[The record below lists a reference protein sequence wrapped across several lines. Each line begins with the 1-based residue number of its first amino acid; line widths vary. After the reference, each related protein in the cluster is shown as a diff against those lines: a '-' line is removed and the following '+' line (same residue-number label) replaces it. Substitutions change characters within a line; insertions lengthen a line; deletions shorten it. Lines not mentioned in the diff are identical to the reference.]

1 MSTCQLSFNT
11 SLGFIS
17 IIENQGRITHIKFQK
32 MANKKPSLRLLKAKY
47 EIRQF
52 LNKKRKKLTF
62 KTNVTGSKNQLK
74 IWRQVKKVPYGK
86 CVSYKEISK
95 QTKIHPRLVGKI
107 CGENRLP
114 LYIPCHRIIRSDGSL
129 GGYSARGG
137 INLKKKLLKI
147 EKLNK

>member
-17 IIENQGRITHIKFQK
+17 VIENQGLITHIKFEK
-32 MANKKPSLRLLKAKY
+32 IANKKPSLQLLKAKN

-52 LNKKRKKLTF
+52 LNKKRKELTF
-62 KTNVTGSKNQLK
+62 KTKVTGSKKQLK
-74 IWRQVKKVPYGK
+74 IWKEIKKVPYGK
-86 CVSYKEISK
+86 CVSYKKISK

-114 LYIPCHRIIRSDGSL
+114 LYIPCHRIVRSDGSL

-137 INLKKKLLKI
+137 INLKKRLLKI

>member
-32 MANKKPSLRLLKAKY
+32 IANKKPSLQLQKAKY

-52 LNKKRKKLTF
+52 LNKKRKRLTF
-62 KTNVTGSKNQLK
+62 KTNITGSKNQLR
-74 IWRQVKKVPYGK
+74 IWRQIKKIPYGK
-86 CVSYKEISK
+86 CISYKDISK

>member
-11 SLGFIS
+11 SLGFITV
-17 IIENQGRITHIKFQK
+17 IEYQGLVTHIKFEK
-32 MANKKPSLRLLKAKY
+32 MANKKPSLQLLKAKE

-52 LNKKRKKLTF
+52 LNKKRKELTF
-62 KTNVTGSKNQLK
+62 KTKITGSKNQLK
-74 IWRQVKKVPYGK
+74 IWRQIKKIPYGR
-86 CVSYKEISK
+86 CASYKNISK
-95 QTKIHPRLVGKI
+95 QTKIHPRIVGKI

-114 LYIPCHRIIRSDGSL
+114 IYIPCHRIIRSDYSL

>member
-17 IIENQGRITHIKFQK
+17 VIENQGLITHIKFEK
-32 MANKKPSLRLLKAKY
+32 IAIKKPSLQLLKAKNQ
-47 EIRQF
+47 IRQF

-62 KTNVTGSKNQLK
+62 KTKITGSKNQLK
-74 IWRQVKKVPYGK
+74 IWKQIKKVPYGRY
-86 CVSYKEISK
+86 VSYKNISK

-147 EKLNK
+147 EKLNR

>member
-17 IIENQGRITHIKFQK
+17 IIENQGFITHIKFQK
-32 MANKKPSLRLLKAKY
+32 IANKKPSLRLLKAKY

-74 IWRQVKKVPYGK
+74 IWRQIKKIPYGK
-86 CVSYKEISK
+86 CVSYKDISK

-137 INLKKKLLKI
+137 INLKKKLLRI

>member
-17 IIENQGRITHIKFQK
+17 VIENQGLITCIKFEK
-32 MANKKPSLRLLKAKY
+32 IANKKPTLQLLKAKD

-52 LNKKRKKLTF
+52 LNKKRKELTF
-62 KTNVTGSKNQLK
+62 KTKVTGSKNQLK
-74 IWRQVKKVPYGK
+74 IWKQIKRVPYGK
-86 CVSYKEISK
+86 YATYKNISK

-147 EKLNK
+147 EKLKK

>member
-17 IIENQGRITHIKFQK
+17 VIENQGLITHIKFEK
-32 MANKKPSLRLLKAKY
+32 IAIKKPSLQLLKAKN

-62 KTNVTGSKNQLK
+62 KTKITGSKNQLK
-74 IWRQVKKVPYGK
+74 IWKQIKKVPYGRY
-86 CVSYKEISK
+86 VSYKNISK

>member
-32 MANKKPSLRLLKAKY
+32 LANKKPSLRLLKAKY

-74 IWRQVKKVPYGK
+74 IWRQVKKVSYGK

-95 QTKIHPRLVGKI
+95 QTKLHPRLVGKI

-147 EKLNK
+147 ERLNK

>member
-32 MANKKPSLRLLKAKY
+32 IANKKPSLRLLKAKY

-74 IWRQVKKVPYGK
+74 IWRQVKKIPYGK

-95 QTKIHPRLVGKI
+95 QTKLHPRLVGKI

>member
-32 MANKKPSLRLLKAKY
+32 IANKKPSLRLLKAKY

-74 IWRQVKKVPYGK
+74 IWRQIKKIPYGK
-86 CVSYKEISK
+86 CVSYKDISK

-107 CGENRLP
+107 YGENRLP

-137 INLKKKLLKI
+137 ISLKKKLLKI

>member
-17 IIENQGRITHIKFQK
+17 IIENQGFITHIKFQK
-32 MANKKPSLRLLKAKY
+32 IANKKPSLRLLKAKY

-95 QTKIHPRLVGKI
+95 QTKLHPRLVGKI

-147 EKLNK
+147 ERLNK

>member
-17 IIENQGRITHIKFQK
+17 VIEDQGLITHIKFEK
-32 MANKKPSLRLLKAKY
+32 KANKKPSLQLLKARD

-52 LNKKRKKLTF
+52 LKKKRKELTF
-62 KTNVTGSKNQLK
+62 KTKVTGSKNQLK
-74 IWRQVKKVPYGK
+74 IWKEIKKVPYGK
-86 CVSYKEISK
+86 CVSYKNISK

>member
-17 IIENQGRITHIKFQK
+17 IIENQGFITHIKFQK
-32 MANKKPSLRLLKAKY
+32 IANKKPSLRLLKAKY

-95 QTKIHPRLVGKI
+95 QTKLHPRLVGKI

>member
-32 MANKKPSLRLLKAKY
+32 IANKKPSLRLLKAKY

-74 IWRQVKKVPYGK
+74 IWRQVKKVSYGK

-95 QTKIHPRLVGKI
+95 QTKLHPRLVGKI

>member
-17 IIENQGRITHIKFQK
+17 VIEDQGLITHIKFEK
-32 MANKKPSLRLLKAKY
+32 IANKKPSLKLLKVKD

-52 LNKKRKKLTF
+52 LNKKRKELTF
-62 KTNVTGSKNQLK
+62 KTKITGSRNQLK
-74 IWRQVKKVPYGK
+74 IWKQIKKVPYGK
-86 CVSYKEISK
+86 CVSYKKISK

-129 GGYSARGG
+129 GGYLARGR

>member
-17 IIENQGRITHIKFQK
+17 IIENQGFITHIKFQK
-32 MANKKPSLRLLKAKY
+32 ISNKKPSLRLLKAKY

-74 IWRQVKKVPYGK
+74 IWRQVKKVSYGK
-86 CVSYKEISK
+86 CISYKEISK
-95 QTKIHPRLVGKI
+95 QTKLHPRLVGKI

-114 LYIPCHRIIRSDGSL
+114 LYIPCHCIIRSDGSL

>member
-17 IIENQGRITHIKFQK
+17 IIENQGFITHIKFQK
-32 MANKKPSLRLLKAKY
+32 IANKKPSLRLLKAKY

-95 QTKIHPRLVGKI
+95 QTKLHPRLVGKI

-129 GGYSARGG
+129 GGYSAKGG

-147 EKLNK
+147 ERLNK

>member
-17 IIENQGRITHIKFQK
+17 IIENQGFITHIKFQK
-32 MANKKPSLRLLKAKY
+32 IANKKPSLRLLKAKY

-74 IWRQVKKVPYGK
+74 IWRQVKKVSYGK

-95 QTKIHPRLVGKI
+95 QTKLHPRLVGKI

-114 LYIPCHRIIRSDGSL
+114 LYIPCHRIIRSNGSL

-147 EKLNK
+147 ERLNK

>member
-1 MSTCQLSFNT
+1 MSTCQLFFNT

-17 IIENQGRITHIKFQK
+17 AIEDQGLITHIKFEK
-32 MANKKPSLRLLKAKY
+32 IANKKPSLQLLKAKD

-52 LNKKRKKLTF
+52 LNKERKELTF
-62 KTNVTGSKNQLK
+62 KTKVTGSKNQLK
-74 IWRQVKKVPYGK
+74 IWKQIKKVPYGK
-86 CVSYKEISK
+86 CVSYKKISK
-95 QTKIHPRLVGKI
+95 QTKINPRLVGKI
-107 CGENRLP
+107 CGENKLP

-129 GGYSARGG
+129 GRYSVRGG

>member
-17 IIENQGRITHIKFQK
+17 VTEDQGLITLIKFK
-32 MANKKPSLRLLKAKY
+32 KKANKKPSLQLLKAKD

-52 LNKKRKKLTF
+52 LNQKRKKLTF
-62 KTNVTGSKNQLK
+62 KTKVTGSKNQLK
-74 IWRQVKKVPYGK
+74 IWKQIKKVPYGN
-86 CVSYKEISK
+86 CVSYKNISK
-95 QTKIHPRLVGKI
+95 KTKIHPRLVGKI

-129 GGYSARGG
+129 GGYSAKGG
-137 INLKKKLLKI
+137 ISLKKKLLKI

>member
-1 MSTCQLSFNT
+1 MSTCQLSFDT

-17 IIENQGRITHIKFQK
+17 IIEDQGLITHIKFQK
-32 MANKKPSLRLLKAKY
+32 IANKKPSLRLLKAKY

-74 IWRQVKKVPYGK
+74 IWRQVKKVSYGK

-95 QTKIHPRLVGKI
+95 QTKLHPRLVGKI

-129 GGYSARGG
+129 GGYSARDG

>member
-32 MANKKPSLRLLKAKY
+32 LANKKPSLQLLKAKY

-74 IWRQVKKVPYGK
+74 IWRQVKKVSYGK

-95 QTKIHPRLVGKI
+95 QTKLHPRLVGKI

-147 EKLNK
+147 ERLNK

>member
-11 SLGFIS
+11 SIGFIS
-17 IIENQGRITHIKFQK
+17 VIEDQGLITHIKFEK
-32 MANKKPSLRLLKAKY
+32 IANKKPSLQLLKAKD

-52 LNKKRKKLTF
+52 LKKERKELTF
-62 KTNVTGSKNQLK
+62 KTKVTGSKNQLK
-74 IWRQVKKVPYGK
+74 IWKEIKKVPYGK
-86 CVSYKEISK
+86 CVSYKNISN

-137 INLKKKLLKI
+137 INVKKKLLKI